1 MILDLVSY
9 LVLTVLC
16 RINLLHKHILF
27 DNEKVKYIQYLR
39 NNHKFLTAHT
49 TKFTNKQT

>member
-9 LVLTVLC
+9 LVVTVLS

-27 DNEKVKYIQYLR
+27 NNEKVKYLR